1 MGQST
6 QQDNC
11 KVFHDTLLWD
21 NLMEYRLL
29 EKTELW
35 ISPVKLTEANLNACA
50 VAVGKVLGLG
60 GADIMV
66 TDALSDRL
74 TLDILVPSVSAE
86 HIVSKERAVLEALA
100 AIPGVETFPD
110 TSVHSEGV
118 LGLISLEEG
127 ERDAL
132 LQRSQA
138 MRDEIME
145 RIARRA
151 IVIATGAEVVAGQIE
166 DTNTPF
172 LLERLSGSGFEADRG
187 PVLADN
193 SAVIARAL
201 REAADHAYGLA
212 VTTGGIGAEGKD
224 QTLEALC
231 AVDPDSVNPYVLKFR
246 KGHGRHEKDGV
257 RLGVGCLGQL
267 LMVCLPGPHDEVEML
282 WPILR
287 QGLHE
292 KWDKKPLAEALA
304 ARLRKKFLSSGGHH
318 PRVHEHAI
326 LGSES

>member
-1 MGQST
+1 
-6 QQDNC
+6 
-11 KVFHDTLLWD
+11 
-21 NLMEYRLL
+21 MEYRLL

-50 VAVGKVLGLG
+50 AAVGQVLGLG
-60 GADIMV
+60 AADIMV

-86 HIVSKERAVLEALA
+86 HIVAKEQAVLEALA
-100 AIPGVETFPD
+100 AIPGVKILPD
-110 TSVHSEGV
+110 TSVHSEGI
-118 LGLISLEEG
+118 LGLISLEQN

-132 LQRSQA
+132 LQRSLA
-138 MRDEIME
+138 MRDEIMD
-145 RIARRA
+145 RVARRA
-151 IVIATGAEVVAGQIE
+151 MVIATGAEVVAGQIK

-172 LLERLSGSGFEADRG
+172 LMERLAGSGFEADRG
-187 PVLADN
+187 PVLADD
-193 SAVIARAL
+193 SAVISRAF
-201 REAADHAYGLA
+201 RDAADNAYGLA

-224 QTLEALC
+224 QTLEALSV
-231 AVDPDSVNPYVLKFR
+231 VDSDAVNPYVLKFR

-257 RLGVGCLGQL
+257 RLGVGRLGQL
-267 LMVCLPGPHDEVEML
+267 LIVCLPGPHDEVEML

-304 ARLRKKFLSSGGHH
+304 ARLREKFLSSGGHH
-318 PRVHEHAI
+318 PRVHEHAV